1 MANCQRRRFLL
12 KCCLL
17 PSTSATRAARPAPSI
32 KRPCMQEPER
42 NIVVVDDDAGMN
54 QAIER
59 LLCAAG
65 LRVLTFPSGEA
76 LLEGGAAGTAAC
88 LVFDIH
94 LPGLSGFE
102 LHERLRR
109 GGTNAPVIFITA
121 YGDPASLAQA
131 RVAGAAGYF
140 TKPFSGPAFLE
151 AIANA
156 VRPRAKIGHLTSDHS
171 GQ

>member
-1 MANCQRRRFLL
+1 
-12 KCCLL
+12 
-17 PSTSATRAARPAPSI
+17 
-32 KRPCMQEPER
+32 MQEPER

-59 LLCAAG
+59 LLSAAG

-109 GGTNAPVIFITA
+109 GGTTA

-156 VRPRAKIGHLTSDHS
+156 VRPRAKIGHLTSDP
-171 GQ
+171 